1 MRCPSFLVSSLAAFA
16 VGVCTLQRQ
25 SELPRVWLWGL
36 IAVLACALTRFALRR
51 RCVPGVPVA
60 AAVWNPALAGAACL
74 LPALAG
80 AFAIGFAYAAWR
92 AELRLAAALP
102 PAWEGED
109 ISIVGVIDELPQ
121 SSERGVRFMFAVETV
136 ATPGAA
142 VPPRLSLAWYAE
154 WQTGGPVDPLP
165 VLCAGERWQLTV
177 RLKRPHGS
185 VNPHGFDVEA
195 WLLENNVRATGY
207 VRRESANLRLSAFAG
222 RASDY
227 VARAR
232 SAVRDRVFSALPNAA
247 YAGVLVALAIGE
259 QRAIS
264 EAQWQVFNRTGVTH
278 LVSISGMHVT
288 VFATL
293 AGAVVFALA
302 RRSMRL
308 TSRIPARRIAALAGV
323 IAAAGY
329 VLLAGAQVP
338 AQRTLLMLIVAAV
351 GLWIARPGTAA
362 LVWLWS
368 LVAVLVL
375 DPWAPLAP
383 GFWLSFGAVGL
394 LLYGGAGRRHD
405 AAAATRGARLRQS
418 VLAAMHAQALIT
430 IGMVPL
436 TLALFQQVSLIA
448 PLANAVA
455 IPLVTF
461 VVVPL
466 ALVGV
471 AVPADLLWQIAHAVL
486 SALMWLLELM
496 AEAPSAVWQQ
506 HAPAAPAL
514 IAAGIGVL
522 WLAAPRGTPLRW
534 LGVLWLMPLFL
545 VRPVPPPVG
554 AFRMTV
560 LDVGQG
566 LAVAIETHGRALL
579 YDTGPRYSETA
590 DAGSRIVAPYLRGAG
605 IARLDAMVVSH
616 HDNDH
621 SGGTGSLLR
630 TVPIGLLLSSVLAD
644 SPLLA
649 TLPKAGPTVI
659 RCEAGQRWE
668 WDGVVFTLLHPT
680 LTEYANPRTKTNDL
694 SCVLRVDSPHG
705 STLLTGDIEAVSEAS
720 LLDRE
725 AARLKA
731 DVLVVPHHGSRSS
744 STPAFIA
751 AVAPEVAVF
760 TPGYRNRFGHPRPEI
775 VARYAR
781 SQTWRT
787 DLHGALSFSFSA
799 ADSLRPRA
807 ERDFGRRYW
816 HDLPLRDDAAL
827 D

>member
-1 MRCPSFLVSSLAAFA
+1 MRCPSFVAPSLAAFA
-16 VGVCTLQRQ
+16 IGVCLLQRQ
-25 SELPRVWLWGL
+25 SVLPRVWVWLL
-36 IAVLACALTRFALRR
+36 IAVLAFACTGFALRR
-51 RCVPGVPVA
+51 RGWA
-60 AAVWNPALAGAACL
+60 GAQAAVATWNPAVAGAACL

-80 AFAIGFAYAAWR
+80 AFAVGFAYAAWR

-102 PAWEGED
+102 TAWEGED
-109 ISIVGVIDELPQ
+109 IRIVGVIDELPQ
-121 SSERGVRFMFAVETV
+121 ASERGVRFMFAVEAV
-136 ATPGAA
+136 ATPAA
-142 VPPRLSLAWYAE
+142 VVPPRLSLAWYTQ
-154 WQTGGPVDPLP
+154 WQTGGPVDPVP
-165 VLCAGERWQLTV
+165 VLRAGERWQLTV

-185 VNPHGFDVEA
+185 VNPYGYDIEA
-195 WLLENNVRATGY
+195 WMLENNVRATGY
-207 VRRESANLRLSAFAG
+207 VRRDGANARLSAFAG
-222 RASDY
+222 RARDY

-232 SAVRDRVFSALPNAA
+232 SAVRDRVFAALPDAP

-264 EAQWQVFNRTGVTH
+264 EAQWKVFNRTGVTH

-302 RRSMRL
+302 RRSVRL

-338 AQRTLLMLIVAAV
+338 AQRTLLMLTVAAI

-368 LVAVLVL
+368 LVAVLIV

-394 LLYGGAGRRHD
+394 LLYGGTGRRRG
-405 AAAATRGARLRQS
+405 AAATTRGARLRQG
-418 VLAAMHAQALIT
+418 VLAAMRAQALIT
-430 IGMVPL
+430 VGMVPL

-448 PLANAVA
+448 PLANAMA

-461 VVVPL
+461 AVVPL
-466 ALVGV
+466 ALAGV
-471 AVPADLLWQIAHAVL
+471 VVPADLLWQIAHAVL
-486 SALMWLLELM
+486 SALMWLLEQL
-496 AEAPSAVWQQ
+496 ADAPSAVWQQ
-506 HAPAAPAL
+506 HAPVVPAL
-514 IAAGIGVL
+514 IAAGFGVI
-522 WLAAPRGTPLRW
+522 WLAAPRGTPLRA
-534 LGVLWLMPLFL
+534 LGALWLLPLFL
-545 VRPVPPPVG
+545 VRPAPPPVG

-566 LAVAIETHGRALL
+566 LAVAIETHARALL

-616 HDNDH
+616 QDNDH
-621 SGGTGSLLR
+621 SGGTVSLLHIM
-630 TVPIGLLLSSVLAD
+630 PIGRLLSSVLAD

-649 TLPKAGPTVI
+649 ALPKDGPTVI
-659 RCEAGQRWE
+659 RCESGQRWE
-668 WDGVVFTLLHPT
+668 WDGVVFSLLHPT
-680 LTEYANPRTKTNDL
+680 PAEYADPRVKTNDL
-694 SCVLRVDSPHG
+694 SCVLRIDSPHG
-705 STLLTGDIEAVSEAS
+705 SALLTGDIEAVSEGS

-725 AARLKA
+725 AARLRA

-744 STPAFIA
+744 STPAFVA
-751 AVAPEVAVF
+751 AVAPQVAVF
-760 TPGYRNRFGHPRPEI
+760 TPGYRNRYGHPRPEI

-787 DLHGALSFSFSA
+787 DLHGALTFTFSA
-799 ADSLRPRA
+799 AGSLHPRA

-816 HDLPLRDDAAL
+816 HDLPLPDDSL
-827 D
+827 PD

>member
-1 MRCPSFLVSSLAAFA
+1 
-16 VGVCTLQRQ
+16 
-25 SELPRVWLWGL
+25 
-36 IAVLACALTRFALRR
+36 
-51 RCVPGVPVA
+51 
-60 AAVWNPALAGAACL
+60 
-74 LPALAG
+74 
-80 AFAIGFAYAAWR
+80 
-92 AELRLAAALP
+92 
-102 PAWEGED
+102 
-109 ISIVGVIDELPQ
+109 
-121 SSERGVRFMFAVETV
+121 
-136 ATPGAA
+136 
-142 VPPRLSLAWYAE
+142 
-154 WQTGGPVDPLP
+154 
-165 VLCAGERWQLTV
+165 
-177 RLKRPHGS
+177 
-185 VNPHGFDVEA
+185 
-195 WLLENNVRATGY
+195 
-207 VRRESANLRLSAFAG
+207 
-222 RASDY
+222 
-227 VARAR
+227 
-232 SAVRDRVFSALPNAA
+232 
-247 YAGVLVALAIGE
+247 
-259 QRAIS
+259 
-264 EAQWQVFNRTGVTH
+264 
-278 LVSISGMHVT
+278 
-288 VFATL
+288 
-293 AGAVVFALA
+293 
-302 RRSMRL
+302 
-308 TSRIPARRIAALAGV
+308 
-323 IAAAGY
+323 
-329 VLLAGAQVP
+329 
-338 AQRTLLMLIVAAV
+338 
-351 GLWIARPGTAA
+351 
-362 LVWLWS
+362 
-368 LVAVLVL
+368 
-375 DPWAPLAP
+375 
-383 GFWLSFGAVGL
+383 
-394 LLYGGAGRRHD
+394 
-405 AAAATRGARLRQS
+405 

-455 IPLVTF
+455 IPVVTF

-471 AVPADLLWQIAHAVL
+471 AVPADLLWQVAHAVL

-506 HAPAAPAL
+506 HAPAEPAL

-649 TLPKAGPTVI
+649 ALPKAGPTVV

-668 WDGVVFTLLHPT
+668 WDGVVFALLHPT
-680 LTEYANPRTKTNDL
+680 PTEYANPRTKTNDL
-694 SCVLRVDSPHG
+694 SCVLRVDSAHG
-705 STLLTGDIEAVSEAS
+705 SALLTGDIEAISEAS

-816 HDLPLRDDAAL
+816 HDLPLHDDAAL